1 MSISEASEAG
11 QAQAGAPDRIPF
23 VAATETI
30 EVGPPLRVKPTYA
43 WLEWDS
49 GQHLCNSVLENLK
62 QAPSPGVAIWFV
74 VFGHRLPGVM
84 GPDAS
89 YCSTG

>member
-1 MSISEASEAG
+1 MRHTLGQVMMGRDLTHPFVGGFCSTMSISEASEAG

-49 GQHLCNSVLENLK
+49 GQHL
-62 QAPSPGVAIWFV
+62 
-74 VFGHRLPGVM
+74 
-84 GPDAS
+84 
-89 YCSTG
+89 